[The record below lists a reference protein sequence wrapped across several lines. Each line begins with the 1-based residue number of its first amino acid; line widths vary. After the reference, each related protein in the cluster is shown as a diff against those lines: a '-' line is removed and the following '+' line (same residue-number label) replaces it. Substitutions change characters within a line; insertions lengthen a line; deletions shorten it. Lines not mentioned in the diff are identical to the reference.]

1 MKLQIVINPN
11 RDEEITIYAH
21 EKSPLVCEIEELVK
35 SYSVDLIGYTE
46 NETVK
51 LNLSDIY
58 CFFTEDNKVFALT
71 ENEKYRL
78 KSRLYQIEES
88 LSDNF
93 VKINQSCIANI
104 KKIDRFKATVGG
116 SLTVVFK
123 NGHVDFVSRRNLK
136 NVKERLGL

>member
-1 MKLQIVINPN
+1 MKLQIVINHN
-11 RDEEITIYAH
+11 RDEEIVIYAH
-21 EKSPLVCEIEELVK
+21 EKSPLVSEIEELVK
-35 SYSVDLIGYTE
+35 SYSVGLIGYTE

-51 LNLSDIY
+51 LSLNDIY
-58 CFFTEDNKVFALT
+58 CFFTEDNKVYALT
-71 ENEKYRL
+71 ENGKYRL
-78 KSRLYQIEES
+78 KSRLYQIEEG

-93 VKINQSCIANI
+93 VRINQSCIANI

-123 NGHVDFVSRRNLK
+123 NGYIDYVSRRNLK

>member
-1 MKLQIVINPN
+1 MKLQIVIDSN
-11 RDEEITIYAH
+11 RDEEIIVYAH
-21 EKSPLVCEIEELVK
+21 NKSPLVIEIEELVN
-35 SYSVDLIGYTE
+35 SCSVDLIGYAE

-51 LNLSDIY
+51 LNLNDIY
-58 CFFTEDNKVFALT
+58 CFFTEDNKVYALT

-78 KSRLYQIEES
+78 KLRLYQLEEN
-88 LSDNF
+88 LNNNF

-116 SLTVVFK
+116 SLTVIFK

>member
-1 MKLQIVINPN
+1 MKLQIVIDPN
-11 RDEEITIYAH
+11 RDEEILVYAH
-21 EKSPLVCEIEELVK
+21 EKTSLINEVEELVK

-51 LNLSDIY
+51 LNLNDIY

-78 KSRLYQIEES
+78 KSRLYQIEEG

-123 NGHVDFVSRRNLK
+123 NGYVDFVSRRNLK

>member
-11 RDEEITIYAH
+11 RDEEILICAH

-46 NETVK
+46 NEKVK
-51 LNLSDIY
+51 LNLNDIY

-116 SLTVVFK
+116 ALTVVFK
-123 NGHVDFVSRRNLK
+123 NGYIDFVSRRNLK

>member
-1 MKLQIVINPN
+1 MKLQIVIDPN
-11 RDEEITIYAH
+11 RDEEIIIYAH
-21 EKSPLVCEIEELVK
+21 EKTPFICEIEELVK
-35 SYSVDLIGYTE
+35 NNSVDLIGYTE

-58 CFFTEDNKVFALT
+58 CFFTEDNKVYALT

-78 KSRLYQIEES
+78 KSRLYQIEEN
-88 LSDNF
+88 LNDNF

-104 KKIDRFKATVGG
+104 KKIDKFKATVGG
-116 SLTVVFK
+116 SLMVIFK
-123 NGHVDFVSRRNLK
+123 NGYVDFVSRRNLK

>member
-1 MKLQIVINPN
+1 MKLRIVIDLN
-11 RDEEITIYAH
+11 RDEEILIYSH
-21 EKSPLVCEIEELVK
+21 KKTQLINEIEELVNNN
-35 SYSVDLIGYTE
+35 SVDLIGYTE

-51 LNLSDIY
+51 LNLNDIY
-58 CFFTEDNKVFALT
+58 CFFTEDNKVYALT

-78 KSRLYQIEES
+78 KSRLYQLEEK
-88 LSDNF
+88 LNNNF

-116 SLTVVFK
+116 SLTVIFK
-123 NGHVDFVSRRNLK
+123 NGHIDYVSRRNLK

>member
-1 MKLQIVINPN
+1 MKLQIVIDSN
-11 RDEEITIYAH
+11 RDEEIIVYAH
-21 EKSPLVCEIEELVK
+21 NKSPLVIEIEELVN
-35 SYSVDLIGYTE
+35 SRSVDLIGYAE

-51 LNLSDIY
+51 LNLNDIY
-58 CFFTEDNKVFALT
+58 CFFTEDNKVYALT

-78 KSRLYQIEES
+78 KSRLYQLEEN
-88 LSDNF
+88 LNNNF

-104 KKIDRFKATVGG
+104 RKIDRFKATVGG
-116 SLTVVFK
+116 SLTVIFK

>member
-1 MKLQIVINPN
+1 MKLQIVIDPN
-11 RDEEITIYAH
+11 RDEEILIYSH
-21 EKSPLVCEIEELVK
+21 KKTQLINEIEELVK
-35 SYSVDLIGYTE
+35 NNSVDLIGYTE

-51 LNLSDIY
+51 LNLNDVY
-58 CFFTEDNKVFALT
+58 CFFTEDNKVYALT

-78 KSRLYQIEES
+78 KSRLYQLEENLNNS
-88 LSDNF
+88 F

-116 SLTVVFK
+116 SLTVIFK
-123 NGHVDFVSRRNLK
+123 NGHIDYVSRRNLK

>member
-1 MKLQIVINPN
+1 MKLQIVIDPN
-11 RDEEITIYAH
+11 RDEEILVYAH
-21 EKSPLVCEIEELVK
+21 EKTSLINEVEELVK

-51 LNLSDIY
+51 LNLNDIY

-78 KSRLYQIEES
+78 KSRLYQIEEG

-104 KKIDRFKATVGG
+104 KKIDRFKATIGG
-116 SLTVVFK
+116 SLTIVFK
-123 NGHVDFVSRRNLK
+123 NGHIDFVSRRNLK

>member
-1 MKLQIVINPN
+1 MKLRIVIDPN
-11 RDEEITIYAH
+11 RDEEIIIYAH
-21 EKSPLVCEIEELVK
+21 EKSPLVCEVEELVK
-35 SYSVDLIGYTE
+35 NYSVDLIGYTE

-51 LNLSDIY
+51 LNLNDVY
-58 CFFTEDNKVFALT
+58 CFFTEDNKVYALT

-93 VKINQSCIANI
+93 VKINQSCKANI
-104 KKIDRFKATVGG
+104 KKIDKYKATGGG
-116 SLTVVFK
+116 SLTVIFK
-123 NGHVDFVSRRNLK
+123 NGYVDFVSRRNLK

>member
-1 MKLQIVINPN
+1 MKLQIVINHN
-11 RDEEITIYAH
+11 RDEEIVIYAH
-21 EKSPLVCEIEELVK
+21 KKSPLVSEIEELVK

-51 LNLSDIY
+51 LSLNDIY
-58 CFFTEDNKVFALT
+58 CFFTEDNKVYALT
-71 ENEKYRL
+71 ENGKYRL
-78 KSRLYQIEES
+78 KSRLYQIEEG

-93 VKINQSCIANI
+93 VRINQSCIANI

-123 NGHVDFVSRRNLK
+123 NGYIDYVSRRNLK

>member
-1 MKLQIVINPN
+1 MKLQIVIDSN
-11 RDEEITIYAH
+11 RDEEIIVYAH
-21 EKSPLVCEIEELVK
+21 NKSPLVIEIEELVN
-35 SYSVDLIGYTE
+35 SHSVDLIGYTE

-51 LNLSDIY
+51 LSLNDLY
-58 CFFTEDNKVFALT
+58 CFFTEDNKVYALT

-78 KSRLYQIEES
+78 KSRLYQLEEN
-88 LSDNF
+88 LNNNF

-116 SLTVVFK
+116 SLTVIFK
-123 NGHVDFVSRRNLK
+123 NGYVDFVSRRNLK

>member
-1 MKLQIVINPN
+1 MKLQIVINHN
-11 RDEEITIYAH
+11 RDEEIVIYAH
-21 EKSPLVCEIEELVK
+21 EKSPLVSEIEELVK

-51 LNLSDIY
+51 LSLNDIY
-58 CFFTEDNKVFALT
+58 CFFTEDNKVYALT
-71 ENEKYRL
+71 ENGKYRL
-78 KSRLYQIEES
+78 KSRLYQIEEG

-93 VKINQSCIANI
+93 VRINQSCIANI

-123 NGHVDFVSRRNLK
+123 NGYIDYVSRRNLK

>member
-1 MKLQIVINPN
+1 MKLQIVINHN
-11 RDEEITIYAH
+11 RDEEIVIYAH
-21 EKSPLVCEIEELVK
+21 KKSPLVSEIEELVK

-51 LNLSDIY
+51 LSLNDIY
-58 CFFTEDNKVFALT
+58 CFFTEDNKVYALT
-71 ENEKYRL
+71 ENGKYRL
-78 KSRLYQIEES
+78 KSRLYQIEEG

-93 VKINQSCIANI
+93 VRINQSCIANI
-104 KKIDRFKATVGG
+104 KKIDHFKATVGG

-123 NGHVDFVSRRNLK
+123 NGYIDYVSRRNLK

>member
-1 MKLQIVINPN
+1 MKLQIVIDPN
-11 RDEEITIYAH
+11 RDEEIIIYAH
-21 EKSPLVCEIEELVK
+21 KKSPLICEIEELVK
-35 SYSVDLIGYTE
+35 NCAVDLIGYTE

-51 LNLSDIY
+51 LNLNDIY
-58 CFFTEDNKVFALT
+58 CFFTEDNKVYALT

-78 KSRLYQIEES
+78 KSRLYQLEEN
-88 LSDNF
+88 LNQNF

-104 KKIDRFKATVGG
+104 KSIGKFKASVGG

-123 NGHVDFVSRRNLK
+123 NGYVDFVSRRNLK